1 MSDKHSR
8 NHGSYRKQPG
18 IILLVTLVLLV
29 ILSTLGYT
37 LTSRVAAQR
46 HRSHYLIDY
55 QTARY
60 ACDSAVKYALAALGD
75 INSPQLVERPNEPDF
90 SDLFALDEAEYK
102 EFLEKWAEE
111 FRLRE
116 TNDIEN
122 ANDVNGMND
131 LVDIDEVNEL
141 DPNKLGTDDPN
152 SFEIRGPYGP
162 PWPFITKPA
171 EFEIAS
177 AKVKIEIED
186 ENAKYPIGWA
196 LLEDKKVRREAEA
209 GFEIFCEWMDVND
222 FQIDDLESQLEE
234 IYEIKPFKMD
244 FEPIKPPKS
253 KRRARHNRRA
263 SRRKKTSKRTNSPAV
278 KTISVDEQV
287 LKQSADFSKL
297 LHSSLI
303 DIDVLAKPT
312 IISEERKESAL
323 KYMGMWGSRK
333 VNINTAPRHVL
344 EATFVFGGDEVEI
357 AEEIIQR
364 RRGKVFE
371 DIDDLKK
378 ALFRYSVSVEKC
390 KKYITTVSTVFT
402 IKVTAISGVA
412 KASTIIA
419 IQKNGKKIKKIAAI
433 SGG

>member
-1 MSDKHSR
+1 MSDKYSK
-8 NHGSYRKQPG
+8 NYDGYRRQPG
-18 IILLVTLVLLV
+18 IVLLITLVLLV

-60 ACDSAVKYALAALGD
+60 ACDSAVKYALAALED
-75 INSPQLVERPNEPDF
+75 INSPQLIERSNEPDF
-90 SDLFALDEAEYK
+90 SDLFALDEVEYK

-116 TNDIEN
+116 SNDIEN

-131 LVDIDEVNEL
+131 FDDIDEVNEA
-141 DPNKLGTDDPN
+141 DPN

-244 FEPIKPPKS
+244 FKPIKPPKP
-253 KRRARHNRRA
+253 KRRARHSRRG
-263 SRRKKTSKRTNSPAV
+263 SRRKKTSQRTSRQNAKAV

-287 LKQSADFSKL
+287 VQQSADFSKL

-364 RRGKVFE
+364 RREKVFE